1 MTATHFVTN
10 LQSHQGNRMPAMPP
24 PSLLIPRTVSALG
37 VKSPPTIQQMVKRAY
52 SHDASDIH
60 IRVGHRPRFRIR
72 GEIVTAK
79 SYPQITPELL
89 DTFLNEI
96 LSPSQRKKF
105 DETKELDTAI
115 LYPGLVRCR
124 VNCFDSLTGQAI
136 VLRLIHLN
144 IPSLDELGLPKV
156 LKDIVHKPQ
165 GLILVTGP
173 TGCGKS
179 TTLAAMIR
187 HLNETERK
195 HIITIEDPIEYV
207 HFSRQCLVSQREVGL
222 HTLEFH
228 EALRAVLR
236 EDPDVILIGEMRDRT
251 TVNTAIQAAQ
261 TGHLVFG
268 TLHTR
273 SAINAVNR
281 LLNLFPPEEH
291 NVMRVQIV
299 ESLVA
304 VVAQVLLPTTD
315 KKRLA
320 VHDILLNT
328 PAMQDYLLKGNDEE
342 AFSLMQND
350 TSEGMQ
356 VINQA
361 MYEQVLNGRFTIEE
375 ALKASPDPHE
385 LERLIRMGGM
395 ESGNLAR
402 DWMMER

>member
-24 PSLLIPRTVSALG
+24 PSLLIPRNVSALG

-52 SHDASDIH
+52 DHDASDIH

-72 GEIVTAK
+72 GEILTAK

-89 DTFLNEI
+89 EIFLNEI
-96 LSPSQRKKF
+96 LSPAQRKKF

-124 VNCFDSLTGQAI
+124 VNCFDSLTGGAI
-136 VLRLIHLN
+136 VLRLIPLN
-144 IPSLDELGLPKV
+144 IPSIDELGLPKV

-165 GLILVTGP
+165 GLVLVTGP

-222 HTLEFH
+222 HTLEFN

-281 LLNLFPPEEH
+281 LLNLYPPEEH
-291 NVMRVQIV
+291 AVMRVQIV

-328 PAMQDYLLKGNDEE
+328 PAMQDYLIKGNEEE
-342 AFSLMQND
+342 AFSLMEND

-356 VINQA
+356 IINQA
-361 MYEQVLNGRFTIEE
+361 MYEQVINGRFTIED

-395 ESGNLAR
+395 DSGNLAR
-402 DWMMER
+402 EWMMER